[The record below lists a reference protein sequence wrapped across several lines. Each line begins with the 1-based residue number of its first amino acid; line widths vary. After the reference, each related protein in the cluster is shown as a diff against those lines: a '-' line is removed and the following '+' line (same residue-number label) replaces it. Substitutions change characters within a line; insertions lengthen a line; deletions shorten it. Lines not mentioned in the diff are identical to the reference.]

1 MTHDVDYGEMER
13 WYDGYL
19 IGRSHIYNPKSVAD
33 ALLWKEFRSYW
44 TGTETYE
51 ALKVYIERDFDGLK
65 EAVVGMLGGSPCRI
79 RPERFQNDMTT
90 FGAKDDVLTLLV
102 HLGYL
107 SYDGET
113 GEASIPNL
121 EITQE
126 FLNVVDSPQ
135 WGGLTEALNRSEE
148 LLRSTW
154 ALDGEAV
161 AAGMSAIHSETASLL
176 KYNNENSLTCT
187 VLMAYYSAKAYYM
200 NPIMELPSGKGFADV
215 VYLPKRD
222 TGRPALVVELKWNK
236 SARGAI
242 AQIKDRQYASWI
254 QGYTGDI
261 LLVGINYDKKSKEHT
276 CTIEAWRKEEVN
288 L

>member
-154 ALDGEAV
+154 AMDGEAV

-242 AQIKDRQYASWI
+242 AQIRDRQYASWI

-276 CTIEAWRKEEVN
+276 CTIEAWRKEEDN

>member
-154 ALDGEAV
+154 AMDGEAV

-187 VLMAYYSAKAYYM
+187 VLMAYYSAKAYYL

-242 AQIKDRQYASWI
+242 AQIRDRQYASWI

-276 CTIEAWRKEEVN
+276 CTIEAWRKEEDN

>member
-1 MTHDVDYGEMER
+1 MTHGVDYGEMER

-65 EAVVGMLGGSPCRI
+65 EAVVGMLGGRPCRI

-148 LLRSTW
+148 LDRKSTRLNSSHARST
-154 ALDGEAV
+154 
-161 AAGMSAIHSETASLL
+161 
-176 KYNNENSLTCT
+176 Y
-187 VLMAYYSAKAYYM
+187 
-200 NPIMELPSGKGFADV
+200 
-215 VYLPKRD
+215 
-222 TGRPALVVELKWNK
+222 
-236 SARGAI
+236 
-242 AQIKDRQYASWI
+242 
-254 QGYTGDI
+254 
-261 LLVGINYDKKSKEHT
+261 
-276 CTIEAWRKEEVN
+276 
-288 L
+288 